1 MEQAIKDS
9 LMELMDAIKQSDGE
23 RIAVGLKRLD
33 DLRDAAG
40 DALHPQLIHFLNGRS
55 YAKAVA
61 FLGGEG
67 GIPTGS
73 CRGNAMGRRIP

>member
-23 RIAVGLKRLD
+23 RITMGLKRLD
-33 DLRDAAG
+33 ELRDTCG
-40 DALHPQLIHFLNGRS
+40 DALHQQLIHFLEGRS

-67 GIPTGS
+67 GIPVGS
-73 CRGNAMGRRIP
+73 CRGKGAGR

>member
-9 LMELMDAIKQSDGE
+9 LVELMDAIKQSDGE
-23 RIAVGLKRLD
+23 RIAMGLKRLD
-33 DLRDAAG
+33 DLREAG
-40 DALHPQLIHFLNGRS
+40 RDVLHPQLIHFLEGRS

-67 GIPTGS
+67 GIPVGS
-73 CRGNAMGRRIP
+73 CRGKGAGR

>member
-33 DLRDAAG
+33 DLMDAG
-40 DALHPQLIHFLNGRS
+40 RDALHPQLIHFLEGRS

-67 GIPTGS
+67 GIPAGS
-73 CRGNAMGRRIP
+73 CRGTGAGRRFP